1 MGTPFTS
8 PPFFVYNVTPV
19 YLATELVTFEVTG
32 LEEYNNY
39 TFSVAAA
46 NSDMGAYTTD
56 LFIRTLQAG
65 NLLRCT
71 ITIRNWCR
79 LIDKISIIHLNYYL

>member
-19 YLATELVTFEVTG
+19 YLATELVTFDVTG

-39 TFSVAAA
+39 TFSIAAA
-46 NSDMGAYTTD
+46 NSGMGAYTTD

-65 NLLRCT
+65 NLLS
-71 ITIRNWCR
+71 IT
-79 LIDKISIIHLNYYL
+79 LYYYNTNLV